1 MADLAHPRLAAAI
14 VAAIITACRAAAAR
28 SPGVRRLYAGV
39 TLSSFP
45 RQTRCLTRVRGARGH
60 GSGIARAIALAV
72 SEEGGRVIAAGRR
85 PDDLAGAYSG
95 RDIDIEQVDVTDES
109 SIAAL
114 AGRIG
119 VVDHVVST
127 ASARARGGYRDLT
140 ASLVNASFD
149 TKVTG
154 PLLLAKH
161 FAGNLAPDGS
171 FLFMSG
177 ATALKPAPGM
187 LAVAATNA
195 AVDAIVAGLAPIRVN
210 AIAPG
215 TIDTGAYDALGDER
229 KAALFQARSA
239 ANPARRIGT
248 ADDVAAAALAA
259 LTNGFLTGVSIP
271 VDGGEHLV

>member
-1 MADLAHPRLAAAI
+1 MPSMKDKTVLVIGR
-14 VAAIITACRAAAAR
+14 
-28 SPGVRRLYAGV
+28 
-39 TLSSFP
+39 
-45 RQTRCLTRVRGARGH
+45 

-72 SEEGGRVIAAGRR
+72 SEDGGRVIAAGRH
-85 PDDLAGAYSG
+85 PDDLADAYRG
-95 RDIDIEQVDVTDES
+95 MDIGIEHVDVTDES

-114 AGRIG
+114 ADRIAT
-119 VVDHVVST
+119 VDHVVST
-127 ASARARGGYRDLT
+127 ASARARGSYVDLT

-161 FAGNLAPDGS
+161 FAGKLAPGGS

-177 ATALKPAPGM
+177 ATALKPTPGM

-195 AVDAIVAGLAPIRVN
+195 AVDAITAGLAVELAPLRVN

-215 TIDTGAYDALGDER
+215 TVDTGAYDALGDGR
-229 KAALFQARSA
+229 KAALFKTRSA

-248 ADDVAAAALAA
+248 ADDIAAAALAA
-259 LTNGFLTGVSIP
+259 LTNGFLTGASIP

>member
-1 MADLAHPRLAAAI
+1 MPSLKDKTVL
-14 VAAIITACRAAAAR
+14 IIGR
-28 SPGVRRLYAGV
+28 
-39 TLSSFP
+39 
-45 RQTRCLTRVRGARGH
+45 

-72 SEEGGRVIAAGRR
+72 SEDGGRVIVAGRH
-85 PDDLAGAYSG
+85 PDDLAGSYRG
-95 RDIDIEQVDVTDES
+95 TDIGAEQVDVTDES

-114 AGRIG
+114 ASRIG
-119 VVDHVVST
+119 TVDHVVCT
-127 ASARARGGYRDLT
+127 ASARARAGYADLT
-140 ASLVNASFD
+140 ASLVNASFG

-161 FAGNLAPDGS
+161 FAGNLAPGGS

-195 AVDAIVAGLAPIRVN
+195 AVDAITAGLAVELAPIRVN

-215 TIDTGAYDALGDER
+215 IIDTGAYDALGEER
-229 KAALFQARSA
+229 KVALFKARSA
-239 ANPARRIGT
+239 TNPARRIGT
-248 ADDVAAAALAA
+248 ADDIAVAALAL
-259 LTNGFLTGVSIP
+259 LTNGFVTGVSIP

>member
-1 MADLAHPRLAAAI
+1 MPSLKDKTVL
-14 VAAIITACRAAAAR
+14 IIGR
-28 SPGVRRLYAGV
+28 
-39 TLSSFP
+39 
-45 RQTRCLTRVRGARGH
+45 

-72 SEEGGRVIAAGRR
+72 REDGGRVIAAGRHQ
-85 PDDLAGAYSG
+85 DDLAGAYRG
-95 RDIDIEQVDVTDES
+95 MDIGVEQVDVTDES
-109 SIAAL
+109 SVAAL
-114 AGRIG
+114 AARIAT
-119 VVDHVVST
+119 VDHVVST
-127 ASARARGGYRDLT
+127 ASSRARGGYADLT
-140 ASLVNASFD
+140 PSLVNASFA

-161 FAGNLAPDGS
+161 FAARLAPGGS

-195 AVDAIVAGLAPIRVN
+195 AVDAITAGLAVELAPIRVN

-215 TIDTGAYDALGDER
+215 TIDTGAYDALGEER
-229 KAALFQARSA
+229 KAALFKARSA

-248 ADDVAAAALAA
+248 ADDIAAAALAV
-259 LTNGFLTGVSIP
+259 LTNGFLTGASIP

>member
-1 MADLAHPRLAAAI
+1 MTSLKDKTVL
-14 VAAIITACRAAAAR
+14 IIGR
-28 SPGVRRLYAGV
+28 
-39 TLSSFP
+39 
-45 RQTRCLTRVRGARGH
+45 
-60 GSGIARAIALAV
+60 GSGIARAISVAV
-72 SEEGGRVIAAGRR
+72 SDNGGRVIAAGRH
-85 PDDLAGAYSG
+85 PDDLAVAYRG
-95 RDIDIEQVDVTDES
+95 MDIGIERADVTDES
-109 SIAAL
+109 SVAAL
-114 AGRIG
+114 AARIAT
-119 VVDHVVST
+119 VDHVVST
-127 ASARARGGYRDLT
+127 ASARARGGFAELT
-140 ASLVNASFD
+140 ASLVNASFA

-154 PLLLAKH
+154 PLLAKH
-161 FAGNLAPDGS
+161 FAAKLEAGGS

-195 AVDAIVAGLAPIRVN
+195 AVDAVTAGLAVELAPIRVN

-229 KAALFQARSA
+229 KAALFGARSA

-248 ADDVAAAALAA
+248 AADIAAAALAA

>member
-1 MADLAHPRLAAAI
+1 MPSLKGRTVL
-14 VAAIITACRAAAAR
+14 IIGR
-28 SPGVRRLYAGV
+28 
-39 TLSSFP
+39 
-45 RQTRCLTRVRGARGH
+45 

-72 SEEGGRVIAAGRR
+72 SGDGGQVIAAGRH
-85 PDDLAGAYSG
+85 PVDLGGAYRG
-95 RDIDIEQVDVTDES
+95 LGFGVEFVDVTDES
-109 SIAAL
+109 SVAAL
-114 AGRIG
+114 ADRIPPI
-119 VVDHVVST
+119 DHVVCT

-140 ASLVNASFD
+140 ASLVNASFG

-161 FAGNLAPDGS
+161 LSVKLPPDGS

-195 AVDAIVAGLAPIRVN
+195 AVDAITAGLAVELAPIRVN

-229 KAALFQARSA
+229 KAALFKARSA

-248 ADDVAAAALAA
+248 ADDIAAAALAA
-259 LTNGFLTGVSIP
+259 LTNGFMTGAAIP

>member
-1 MADLAHPRLAAAI
+1 MPSLKDRTVLVIGR
-14 VAAIITACRAAAAR
+14 
-28 SPGVRRLYAGV
+28 
-39 TLSSFP
+39 
-45 RQTRCLTRVRGARGH
+45 

-85 PDDLAGAYSG
+85 PDDLVGAYSG

-109 SIAAL
+109 SVAAL

-119 VVDHVVST
+119 AVDHVVST

-140 ASLVNASFD
+140 ASLVNASFG

-161 FAGNLAPDGS
+161 FAGILPPDGS

-195 AVDAIVAGLAPIRVN
+195 AVDAIVAGLAVELAPIRVN

-248 ADDVAAAALAA
+248 ADDVAAAALAV

>member
-1 MADLAHPRLAAAI
+1 MPSLKDKTVLVIGR
-14 VAAIITACRAAAAR
+14 
-28 SPGVRRLYAGV
+28 
-39 TLSSFP
+39 
-45 RQTRCLTRVRGARGH
+45 

-72 SEEGGRVIAAGRR
+72 SEDGGRVIAAGRH
-85 PDDLAGAYSG
+85 PDDLAGAYRG
-95 RDIDIEQVDVTDES
+95 TDIGIEHVDVTDES

-114 AGRIG
+114 ADRIAP
-119 VVDHVVST
+119 VDHVVST
-127 ASARARGGYRDLT
+127 ASARARGGYADLT
-140 ASLVNASFD
+140 ASLVNASFS

-161 FAGNLAPDGS
+161 FAGKLAPGGS

-195 AVDAIVAGLAPIRVN
+195 AVDAITAGLAVELAPIRVN

-215 TIDTGAYDALGDER
+215 TIDTGAYDALGEER
-229 KAALFQARSA
+229 KAALFRARSA
-239 ANPARRIGT
+239 VNPARRIGT
-248 ADDVAAAALAA
+248 AEEIAAAALAA
-259 LTNGFLTGVSIP
+259 LTNGFLTGASIP

>member
-1 MADLAHPRLAAAI
+1 MPSLKDKTVL
-14 VAAIITACRAAAAR
+14 IIGR
-28 SPGVRRLYAGV
+28 
-39 TLSSFP
+39 
-45 RQTRCLTRVRGARGH
+45 

-72 SEEGGRVIAAGRR
+72 SEDGGRVIVAGRQ
-85 PDDLAGAYSG
+85 PDDLAGSYRG
-95 RDIDIEQVDVTDES
+95 TDIRAERVDVTDES

-114 AGRIG
+114 ADRIG
-119 VVDHVVST
+119 TLDHVVST
-127 ASARARGGYRDLT
+127 ASARARGGYQDLT
-140 ASLVNASFD
+140 ASVVNASFG

-161 FAGNLAPDGS
+161 FAGNLAPGGS

-195 AVDAIVAGLAPIRVN
+195 AVDAITAGLAVELAPIRVN

-215 TIDTGAYDALGDER
+215 TIDTGAYDALGDAR
-229 KAALFQARSA
+229 KAALFRARSET
-239 ANPARRIGT
+239 NPARRIGT
-248 ADDVAAAALAA
+248 VDDIAAAALAV
-259 LTNGFLTGVSIP
+259 LTNGFLTGASIP

>member
-1 MADLAHPRLAAAI
+1 MPSLKDKTAL
-14 VAAIITACRAAAAR
+14 IIGR
-28 SPGVRRLYAGV
+28 
-39 TLSSFP
+39 
-45 RQTRCLTRVRGARGH
+45 
-60 GSGIARAIALAV
+60 GSGIARAIAVAV
-72 SEEGGRVIAAGRR
+72 SEDGGRVIVAGRH
-85 PDDLAGAYSG
+85 PDELAAAYRG
-95 RDIDIEQVDVTDES
+95 LDMGIEQVDVTDES

-114 AGRIG
+114 AGR
-119 VVDHVVST
+119 VTTLDHVVAT
-127 ASARARGGYRDLT
+127 ASARARGGYLDLT
-140 ASLVNASFD
+140 ASLVTASFA

-161 FAGNLAPDGS
+161 LAGNLAPGGS

-187 LAVAATNA
+187 LAVGATNA
-195 AVDAIVAGLAPIRVN
+195 AVDAITAGLAVELAPIRVN

-229 KAALFQARSA
+229 KAALFKARSV

-248 ADDVAAAALAA
+248 AGDIAAMAVAVLA
-259 LTNGFLTGVSIP
+259 NGFLTGASIP

>member
-1 MADLAHPRLAAAI
+1 MPSLKDRTVLVIGR
-14 VAAIITACRAAAAR
+14 
-28 SPGVRRLYAGV
+28 
-39 TLSSFP
+39 
-45 RQTRCLTRVRGARGH
+45 

-72 SEEGGRVIAAGRR
+72 GEEGGRVIAAGRH
-85 PDDLAGAYSG
+85 PEDLAGSYRG
-95 RDIDIEQVDVTDES
+95 MDIGIEQVDVTDES

-114 AGRIG
+114 AGRIAKL
-119 VVDHVVST
+119 DHVVST
-127 ASARARGGYRDLT
+127 ASARARGGYGDLT
-140 ASLVNASFD
+140 GSLVNASFG

-161 FAGNLAPDGS
+161 LAGKLAPDGS

-195 AVDAIVAGLAPIRVN
+195 AVDAITAGLAVELAPIRVN

-248 ADDVAAAALAA
+248 ADDVAAAALMA
-259 LTNGFLTGVSIP
+259 LTNGFVTGASIP

>member
-1 MADLAHPRLAAAI
+1 MPSLKDKTVL
-14 VAAIITACRAAAAR
+14 IIGR
-28 SPGVRRLYAGV
+28 
-39 TLSSFP
+39 
-45 RQTRCLTRVRGARGH
+45 

-72 SEEGGRVIAAGRR
+72 SEDGGRIIAAGRH
-85 PDDLAGAYSG
+85 PDAIADAYRG
-95 RDIDIEQVDVTDES
+95 MDIGIEHVDVTDES

-114 AGRIG
+114 AGRIAKL
-119 VVDHVVST
+119 DHVVSA

-140 ASLVNASFD
+140 ASLVNASFG

-154 PLLLAKH
+154 ALLLAKH
-161 FAGNLAPDGS
+161 FAANLPSDGS

-177 ATALKPAPGM
+177 ATALKPAQGM

-195 AVDAIVAGLAPIRVN
+195 AVDAITAGLAVELAPIRVN

-229 KAALFQARSA
+229 KAALFTARSA

-248 ADDVAAAALAA
+248 ADDIAAAAVMA

>member
-1 MADLAHPRLAAAI
+1 MAALKDKTVLVIGR
-14 VAAIITACRAAAAR
+14 
-28 SPGVRRLYAGV
+28 
-39 TLSSFP
+39 
-45 RQTRCLTRVRGARGH
+45 

-72 SEEGGRVIAAGRR
+72 SEDGGRVIAAGRH
-85 PDDLAGAYSG
+85 PDDLADAYRG
-95 RDIDIEQVDVTDES
+95 MDTDVEYVDVTDES

-114 AGRIG
+114 ADRIAT
-119 VVDHVVST
+119 VDHVVST
-127 ASARARGGYRDLT
+127 ASARARGGYAELT
-140 ASLVNASFD
+140 ASLVNASFG

-161 FAGNLAPDGS
+161 LAANLPSDGS

-195 AVDAIVAGLAPIRVN
+195 AVDAVTAGLAVELAPIRVN
-210 AIAPG
+210 AIGPG
-215 TIDTGAYDALGDER
+215 TIDTGAYDALGPER
-229 KAALFQARSA
+229 KAALFKARAA
-239 ANPARRIGT
+239 ANPAQRIGT
-248 ADDVAAAALAA
+248 ADDIAAAALMA